1 MDGRAV
7 GLPIEGGAS
16 EPGVSL
22 VYEFGPFRLRTSD
35 RSLFRA
41 RERVRVSPRVFD
53 FLLCLVEDAGRVVS
67 KDRLLERV
75 WEGTFVEEGNVNRT
89 VSTLRRILDET
100 DESPYIE
107 TIPRQGYRFV
117 APVSKGPE
125 AGEEPPA
132 PPRGRASGEPAPE
145 LAEGAGVP
153 ADASPAGAPPRAT
166 RARVAAAGLLLLL
179 FAGVAVAWS
188 NQRKSRS
195 AQTLAVLPFRFPA
208 GAPNGETIGVAL
220 ADAVIARLSRGEGV
234 VVRPTTSILRYRD
247 GRTGP
252 LAAAAALGAGMV
264 LDGHVEQR
272 DGRTEVSIRL
282 LRRSDGAVLL
292 SETFRTGGA
301 DVFELQDRVA
311 ERVAAALLVELSP
324 AGEPRAAAARAA
336 ATELFLRGRLLCD
349 ERSSSRE
356 VEEEAIGLFRRAL
369 ESDAGFA
376 LGWTGLADA
385 LLASSEPSVTEA
397 EEAARRAL
405 SIDDRLGP
413 AHATLGVVRMRH
425 DWRWQEAAEEL
436 ERALAL
442 EPSYAPAWR
451 WRAVLFALSGRLD
464 EATSAAAHAV
474 VLEPSSPAI
483 LSDSGRI
490 ALWAGRLDEARS
502 FQARALSAAP
512 LCGPAAGL
520 GDAIRDEE
528 DPEGARRRA
537 RERLAALRV
546 DDETAVLPREEACD
560 ELALASA
567 FARAGRKEP
576 ALAWLALA
584 VRERRAEAP
593 LAAVDPAFRSLRP
606 DPRFAALVASMG
618 LPARER

>member
-1 MDGRAV
+1 MA
-7 GLPIEGGAS
+7 GLPTSAGDSQRE
-16 EPGVSL
+16 VNL
-22 VYEFGPFRLRTSD
+22 VYDFGPFRLRVSD
-35 RSLFRA
+35 RTLFRA

-125 AGEEPPA
+125 AGEESPE
-132 PPRGRASGEPAPE
+132 PPRIHATGEPAIE
-145 LAEGAGVP
+145 IAEALGLPPDPSPVAP
-153 ADASPAGAPPRAT
+153 ASRAT
-166 RARVAAAGLLLLL
+166 RAWVATAALLLLL

-188 NQRKSRS
+188 SKRDSGS
-195 AQTLAVLPFRFPA
+195 ARTLAILPFRFPA
-208 GAPNGETIGVAL
+208 EAPNGETLGVAL
-220 ADAVIARLSRGEGV
+220 ADAVISRLSRGEGV

-247 GRTGP
+247 GRTEP
-252 LAAAAALGAGMV
+252 LAAAAALDADVV

-272 DGRTEVSIRL
+272 DGRTGVSIRI
-282 LRRSDGAVLL
+282 LRRRDGAVLL
-292 SETFRTGGA
+292 SESFRTGGA
-301 DVFELQDRVA
+301 DIFELQDRVA

-324 AGEPRAAAARAA
+324 AGEPRASAARVA
-336 ATELFLRGRLLCD
+336 ATDLYLRGRLLWN
-349 ERSSSRE
+349 ERSASRE
-356 VEEEAIGLFRRAL
+356 VEEEATGLFRRAL
-369 ESDAGFA
+369 EADPGFA

-385 LLASSEPSVTEA
+385 LLASSEPSFAEA

-405 SIDDRLGP
+405 SLDDRLGP
-413 AHATLGVVRMRH
+413 ARATLAVVRMHR
-425 DWRWQEAAEEL
+425 DWRWQEAAGEL

-442 EPSYAPAWR
+442 EPSYAPAWQ
-451 WRAVLFALSGRLD
+451 WRAVLFALSGQMD
-464 EATSAAAHAV
+464 QAASAAAHAV
-474 VLEPSSPAI
+474 VLDPSSAAI

-490 ALWAGRLDEARS
+490 ALWAGRLGEARS

-512 LCGPAAGL
+512 LCRPAASL
-520 GDAIRDEE
+520 GEAIRDEE
-528 DPEGARRRA
+528 DSEGAPRRA
-537 RERLAALRV
+537 TERLAALGI
-546 DDETAVLPREEACD
+546 DDETVVQPREGAND
-560 ELALASA
+560 ELTVASA
-567 FARAGRKEP
+567 FARAGRKEA

-606 DPRFAALVASMG
+606 DPRFEALVASMG
-618 LPARER
+618 LPLRGR